1 MSGDVFVNHS
11 RVDCFECMREAI
23 LGSHVDVTQLAPGAL
38 QGWLTH
44 NAIGEFSLSAGS
56 FSVGIRA
63 QRTSNEKHLIIGILL
78 LLIALLGVGGVIK
91 ALGSVA
97 WILLII
103 AIIVIAWRVITG
115 RRPV

>member
-1 MSGDVFVNHS
+1 M
-11 RVDCFECMREAI
+11 AI
-23 LGSHVDVTQLAPGAL
+23 TK
-38 QGWLTH
+38 
-44 NAIGEFSLSAGS
+44 
-56 FSVGIRA
+56 FSVFSPDPE
-63 QRTSNEKHLIIGILL
+63 RTLDAILIIGILL

-103 AIIVIAWRVITG
+103 AVIVIAWRVITG